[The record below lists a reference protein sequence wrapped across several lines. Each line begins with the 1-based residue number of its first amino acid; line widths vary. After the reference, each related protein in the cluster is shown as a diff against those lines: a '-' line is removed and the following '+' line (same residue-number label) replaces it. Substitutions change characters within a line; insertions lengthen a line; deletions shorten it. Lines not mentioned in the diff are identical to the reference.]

1 MRDFAKS
8 LGILVLGGREG
19 GFGAKMETFL
29 PFSLFEVPV
38 LFVAPKRQKNHFD
51 LGDTLFIPEKD
62 IAPICLPKALNSI
75 LIHCLLS
82 VLWRYQS
89 MFKKI
94 SKSCLQLRYQ
104 TRVLSLHPWP
114 YFLPTP
120 LKSKKKINKPA
131 SISFYNPFWVTL
143 WHSYE
148 N

>member
-1 MRDFAKS
+1 MGGQRDKMGVIEHQIDKKIILTWGGTPYLS
-8 LGILVLGGREG
+8 L
-19 GFGAKMETFL
+19 K
-29 PFSLFEVPV
+29 
-38 LFVAPKRQKNHFD
+38 
-51 LGDTLFIPEKD
+51 KD

-75 LIHCLLS
+75 LIYCLLS

-120 LKSKKKINKPA
+120 LKSKK
-131 SISFYNPFWVTL
+131 
-143 WHSYE
+143 
-148 N
+148 